1 MTAMGF
7 PPPFLI
13 LQVPAAAAVAPET
26 RVQERAVLG
35 VLFTGITSVPN
46 PFPIRVITSLGGI
59 ALTQRRRKQADS
71 QKSLGMDWGN
81 ETQFADVSGH
91 RRIIRPLS
99 SANCL
104 PYPMFSA
111 SVYVSVEVSHK
122 ALCCKLV
129 VTEGPIFGDTIVSE
143 VGMSLVMPL
152 VGKTIEQ
159 VKLSLP
165 LHLFLALFNQ
175 SMSESCRSTQQL
187 VNRIERPL
195 LGTMNIPLFMSEHT
209 LFRRQ
214 EGWNNIGTNSDGR
227 SDPGLLWSNR
237 LAFPVQPHQPP
248 VGTPSS
254 PQTTLVSSSSH
265 WTVFGFAPLNLLQ

>member
-13 LQVPAAAAVAPET
+13 LQVPAAATVAPET

-71 QKSLGMDWGN
+71 QKSLGLNWGN
-81 ETQFADVSGH
+81 ET
-91 RRIIRPLS
+91 
-99 SANCL
+99 
-104 PYPMFSA
+104 
-111 SVYVSVEVSHK
+111 VENK
-122 ALCCKLV
+122 GK
-129 VTEGPIFGDTIVSE
+129 GPIFGDTIVNE

-152 VGKTIEQ
+152 VGKTVEQ

-209 LFRRQ
+209 LFSL
-214 EGWNNIGTNSDGR
+214 NMKTVTNVQS
-227 SDPGLLWSNR
+227 LEQKNR
-237 LAFPVQPHQPP
+237 K
-248 VGTPSS
+248 
-254 PQTTLVSSSSH
+254 LV
-265 WTVFGFAPLNLLQ
+265 PI